1 MTSPDRYAE
10 ERWFLVRGLPAV
22 VRRGTLL
29 RRVWGRSAPALAGVA
44 VFAANSIL
52 VVTLSGKHTIDI
64 DGRPTV
70 AEGFLLALVVLVL
83 PVAALVGWLVSR
95 IDSPLRRVVA
105 ANLALAVTILG
116 CVFGGPSPRIT
127 VNLAMAAI
135 AIAAIVVAT
144 ASGIGSIAGWAA
156 RDTMSNLA
164 LASGMFVRAL
174 PVVLLTFLVFFNTY
188 VWLMAAIVS
197 RGRLW
202 LAIGFLF
209 AIAAAFLV
217 SSTLERVRPIL
228 DETEAAPED
237 AERLAGTPFEGIA
250 DEPGV
255 DPLSHPERANV
266 VFVVAASQVGQVL
279 TVALATGAIF
289 FVLGLIVLSPP
300 LLASWTRDSGSNDG
314 HILGMTLPV
323 PDPLIQTTMM
333 LTAITFMYLAAKAVT
348 DKEYRA
354 QFLDP
359 LLDNLRLTLVARDRY
374 RQSRQARP

>member
-44 VFAANSIL
+44 VFAVNSIL
-52 VVTLSGKHTIDI
+52 VVKLSGKHTIDI

-95 IDSPLRRVVA
+95 IDGPLRRVVA
-105 ANLALAVTILG
+105 ANLALAATIVG
-116 CVFGGPSPRIT
+116 CVFGGPSPR
-127 VNLAMAAI
+127 VAANLAMAAVTI
-135 AIAAIVVAT
+135 AVILVAT
-144 ASGIGSIAGWAA
+144 GSGVGSIAGWAA

-228 DETEAAPED
+228 DRVDAAP
-237 AERLAGTPFEGIA
+237 

-255 DPLSHPERANV
+255 DPLSRTERANV

-289 FVLGLIVLSPP
+289 LVLGLIVLSPP

-314 HILGMTLPV
+314 HVLGMTLPV

-359 LLDNLRLTLVARDRY
+359 LLADLRLTLVARDRY
-374 RQSRQARP
+374 RSSQGVR

>member
-1 MTSPDRYAE
+1 MTSPDRHAE

-22 VRRGTLL
+22 VRRGALL
-29 RRVWGRSAPALAGVA
+29 RQIWGRSVPALAGVA

-70 AEGFLLALVVLVL
+70 AEGFLLALIVLVS

-95 IDSPLRRVVA
+95 IERPLWRVVA
-105 ANLALAVTILG
+105 ANVSVAVAILG
-116 CVFGGPSPRIT
+116 CVFGGPSPRIM
-127 VNLAMAAI
+127 VNLVLVAI
-135 AIAAIVVAT
+135 SIAVIVVAT
-144 ASGIGSIAGWAA
+144 ASGVGSIAGWAA

-197 RGRLW
+197 RERLW

-228 DETEAAPED
+228 GETAATSED
-237 AERLAGTPFEGIA
+237 KDRLAGTPFEGIA

-255 DPLSHPERANV
+255 DPLSGAERANV

-279 TVALATGAIF
+279 TVALATGTIF

-300 LLASWTRDSGSNDG
+300 LLASWTRDSGRNDG

-359 LLDNLRLTLVARDRY
+359 LLADLRLTLVARDRY
-374 RQSRQARP
+374 RSARRGR

>member
-22 VRRGTLL
+22 VRRSTLV
-29 RRVWGRSAPALAGVA
+29 RHVWSRSAPALAGLA
-44 VFAANSIL
+44 VIAANSIL
-52 VVTLSGKHTIDI
+52 VVKLTGKHTIDI
-64 DGRPTV
+64 DGRPDLS
-70 AEGFLLALVVLVL
+70 EGVVLASIVVVL
-83 PVAALVGWLVSR
+83 PSAMLVGWLVAR
-95 IDSPLRRVVA
+95 ITTPFRRAIAGYGALGIIVLA
-105 ANLALAVTILG
+105 AI
-116 CVFGGPSPRIT
+116 FGGPSYRIW
-127 VNLAMAAI
+127 VNFVMAASSVGI
-135 AIAAIVVAT
+135 ILTLTAT
-144 ASGIGSIAGWAA
+144 GLGSIAGWAA

-228 DETEAAPED
+228 GETAAGPED
-237 AERLAGTPFEGIA
+237 ADRLAGTPFEDIA

-255 DPLSHPERANV
+255 DPLSRFERANV

-279 TVALATGAIF
+279 TVALATGSIF

-300 LLASWTRDSGSNDG
+300 LLASWTRDSGRTDG
-314 HILGMTLPV
+314 QILGMTLPV

-359 LLDNLRLTLVARDRY
+359 LLAELRLTLVARDRY
-374 RQSRQARP
+374 RSTRRGH